1 MRTIMHIIG
10 WAVILSIG
18 IVMAVPFVFV
28 TVFASLVEMEMHK
41 RREGDKFNS

>member
-1 MRTIMHIIG
+1 MRIVG
-10 WAVILSIG
+10 WAIILAIG

-41 RREGDKFNS
+41 RREGDKYNS